1 MDKMTNDGPTV
12 FIVDDDASVRKS
24 VSRLLTSLGFDTET
38 FASAEMFLKRERYDG
53 IGCILLDIR
62 MPGLSGM
69 DLQDELNKTDES
81 MPIVFITG
89 HGDVPMSVKAMKKG
103 AADFL
108 TKPFDEEE
116 LLQAVK
122 AAIEKDRKW
131 REERMEVRDIL
142 KRLELLTPREY
153 EVLRYVITG
162 MLNKQIALRLD
173 IAEKTVKIHRGRVMD
188 KLCIDSVAVL
198 VRLAEK
204 AGIDPP
210 KE

>member
-108 TKPFDEEE
+108 IKPFDEEE

-122 AAIEKDRKW
+122 TAIEKDRKW
-131 REERMEVRDIL
+131 REKRMEVRDIL